1 MLIAVDGPLASGKGT
16 IAKHL
21 ANWYHLPYLDTG
33 LLYRA
38 CALGVLQSGEDP
50 SDEVAAAK
58 SAKAVDRAALDHF
71 QLRSARIGAA
81 ASKVAAIPAVRNALM
96 DYQRRFAEQDG
107 GAVLDGRDIGT
118 VICPKA
124 DVKLW
129 IYAPAEVRA
138 TRRHKELLERGEDI
152 SKDEVLAQ
160 LRERDS
166 RDAGRPYAPMLRA
179 VDAHLLNTGD
189 LSIDAA
195 FEVARRIIDAAQAE
209 HS

>member
-16 IAKHL
+16 IARLVADH
-21 ANWYHLPYLDTG
+21 YHLPYLDTG

-38 CALGVLQSGEDP
+38 CALGVLRAGQDP
-50 SDEVAAAK
+50 ADAAAAVK
-58 SAKAVDRAALDHF
+58 SAKAVTHDALDDSE
-71 QLRSARIGAA
+71 LRSAKIGAA
-81 ASKVAAIPAVRNALM
+81 ASKVAVIPAVRSALM
-96 DYQRRFAEQDG
+96 DYQRRFADQEG

-118 VICPKA
+118 VICPQA

-138 TRRHKELLERGEDI
+138 ARRHKELRARGEDI
-152 SKDEVLAQ
+152 SEDEVLVQ

-166 RDAGRPYAPMLRA
+166 RDAGRKDAPMLRA
-179 VDAHLLNTGD
+179 VDAHLLNTED

-195 FEVARRIIDAAQAE
+195 FEVARRIIDAAQTE
-209 HS
+209 HF